1 MPRAPGSGRDVTQ
14 TLSPCLLCGQGTRSR
29 GVDNPGEQQRAA
41 SCSVVAK
48 GGWGLLFVTFRQGR
62 LQRQGPGGARESGA
76 HLPFSVSQR
85 APLTVT
91 GRGPLATLNLKGE
104 ERATR
109 PCGWRPT
116 GDSWWLPQSPPAT
129 PFPSPRP
136 PPLPTSTEMLPG
148 GQSPHC
154 PPVPHLL
161 LFQTVS
167 LCPAGKKKQ
176 NLYSFLWQLH
186 KYKYVGKYLQTP
198 ELKGDMQRELNYR
211 LQGVIKQ
218 YLGFPRLVILFL
230 FCMIYYAGKTFFSSQ
245 FLFIF
250 FFFASELHTKLL
262 H

>member
-1 MPRAPGSGRDVTQ
+1 MLTTPGSSKGLLPAPWSPRVAGVSS
-14 TLSPCLLCGQGTRSR
+14 LSPSGREGSSVKGQEGR
-29 GVDNPGEQQRAA
+29 G
-41 SCSVVAK
+41 S
-48 GGWGLLFVTFRQGR
+48 QGR
-62 LQRQGPGGARESGA
+62 TCPSASARGHPSRLLAEGHLPRSTSRERRGRPDRVAGDPREIPGGCPNHHQPRPSHRPAPRPSQQALRCSPGGRA
-76 HLPFSVSQR
+76 LTALLYHICCFSR
-85 APLTVT
+85 
-91 GRGPLATLNLKGE
+91 
-104 ERATR
+104 
-109 PCGWRPT
+109 
-116 GDSWWLPQSPPAT
+116 
-129 PFPSPRP
+129 PSPSAR
-136 PPLPTSTEMLPG
+136 LE
-148 GQSPHC
+148 
-154 PPVPHLL
+154 
-161 LFQTVS
+161 
-167 LCPAGKKKQ
+167 KKKQ